1 MIYGRVSWKRSKSV
15 GKTVLERW
23 AHGLWASGV
32 RDAHAP
38 RGIRTVFYFRSLSKY
53 KAQGNSPRLC
63 DDIAI
68 KRPALL
74 FHNFSCCSV
83 SHAYDIHT
91 AVCAVASLSI
101 EVVDSVYG
109 I

>member
-1 MIYGRVSWKRSKSV
+1 MHRFVCSEPVLPVPVILVQLSV
-15 GKTVLERW
+15 VFRC
-23 AHGLWASGV
+23 
-32 RDAHAP
+32 AP
-38 RGIRTVFYFRSLSKY
+38 RGIRTVFYFRNWSKKY
-53 KAQGNSPRLC
+53 IAQGNSPRLC

-68 KRPALL
+68 KRPTLL
-74 FHNFSCCSV
+74 SHNFSCCSV

-91 AVCAVASLSI
+91 VVCAVASLSV

>member
-15 GKTVLERW
+15 GKMVLERW
-23 AHGLWASGV
+23 AHGLWASAHFFTSETGV
-32 RDAHAP
+32 KK
-38 RGIRTVFYFRSLSKY
+38 IY
-53 KAQGNSPRLC
+53 SPGQCHGLC

-91 AVCAVASLSI
+91 AACAVASLSF
-101 EVVDSVYG
+101 EVVYGVYG